1 MISIKIQCGCGQ
13 RYAFD
18 VEPVNGLM
26 PHAVACPVCGAD
38 GTAAANAFMAQSLPP
53 QPVAAPAPTAPRRS
67 ATPTRQV
74 DYVQIG
80 HETRARIMWGDS
92 REQATKFAMLQ
103 GLSAVEA
110 RALVEP
116 MFAERAATI
125 RRNGFGKIFAGILLI
140 CVPIGSYL
148 FFLNLGVIPL
158 KIFAVTVMVGLY
170 GAYLVVQ
177 GTFMAIAP
185 KLEPGDVSEQ

>member
-18 VEPVNGLM
+18 VEPANGLM
-26 PHAVACPVCGAD
+26 PYAVACPVCGAD
-38 GTAAANAFMAQSLPP
+38 GTAAANASIAQSLPP
-53 QPVAAPAPTAPRRS
+53 QPMAAAPPATARRS
-67 ATPTRQV
+67 ATPSRQI

-92 REQATKFAMLQ
+92 QEEATKFAMLQ

-110 RALVEP
+110 KALVGP

-125 RRNGFGKIFAGILLI
+125 RRNGIGKIIGGSLLV
-140 CVPIGSYL
+140 CVPIASYL
-148 FFLNLGVIPL
+148 FFLNLGIIPL

-170 GAYLVVQ
+170 GAYMIVQ
-177 GTFMAIAP
+177 GTFMTIAP
-185 KLEPGDVSEQ
+185 KLEPGDVAEQ